1 MSGVI
6 YEAQRWRLWRRLV
19 RDKNRNILVSVV
31 FPSFFHDKNILVSMV
46 FPSFWSE
53 IRILWFQWYF
63 LFLVRNKNILVSL
76 VFSIFWSEIRINWS
90 KSGSRLTK
98 VPLDKTML

>member
-31 FPSFFHDKNILVSMV
+31 FF
-46 FPSFWSE
+46 
-53 IRILWFQWYF
+53 
-63 LFLVRNKNILVSL
+63 
-76 VFSIFWSEIRINWS
+76 IFWSEIRIFWFQRYLLSLEGKKNILVS
-90 KSGSRLTK
+90 VVFFSTAGALVVVT
-98 VPLDKTML
+98 V